1 MLDTIGLTI
10 NRLWAILEADTVAD
24 VGWVNYFR
32 PGNRIKVLGNASP
45 YPPKPV
51 RQSADFGEVIITV
64 NGWGGNAFVPSGP
77 RGPMVT
83 FCNAAGTPG
92 AYFDLVCKREYLLK
106 TTFDELR
113 YENADAALAR
123 AEFLFTAAGSKLGL
137 PTWCESWSYAGRR
150 AWERPRSIT
159 DSSPGR
165 PSVVD
170 YFTISV
176 NYRIPSTVLLA
187 S

>member
-10 NRLWAILEADTVAD
+10 NRLWAILEADTATT

-32 PGNRIKVLGNASP
+32 PGNRIKVLGSGNP
-45 YPPKPV
+45 YPPKPA
-51 RQSADFGEVIITV
+51 RQSADFGEVIITTS
-64 NGWGGNAFVPSGP
+64 GGSGNAFMSAGP

-83 FCNAAGTPG
+83 FCNSAGTPG
-92 AYFDLVCKREYLLK
+92 AYFDLVCKRDYLLK

-113 YENADAALAR
+113 YDAADVALAR
-123 AEFLFTAAGSKLGL
+123 AEFLFANAGAKLGL
-137 PTWCESWSYAGRR
+137 PTWCESWQYSWRR
-150 AWERPRSIT
+150 VWERSERPR
-159 DSSPGR
+159 
-165 PSVVD
+165 VVD
-170 YFTISV
+170 NFTISV